1 MVLGAGGQLGR
12 TLVQTL
18 KGTEPE
24 EDVLGFT
31 HHQADI
37 TNASQIEYLVQ
48 KFSPDQIVNAAAWT
62 DVPSAESNIVMAS
75 KVNTQGAVNVAIAA
89 RNSGSSLIHI
99 STDYVFSGNQLTPI
113 AENYPQDPL
122 NMYGQT
128 KAAAEKL
135 LTKDFRDSVVIIR
148 TAWLY
153 GPNGRNFARTIIG
166 KAIQNKHEDIQVV
179 NDQWG
184 QPTSTLDLADK
195 IVEIGNKGIKSG
207 IFHGTNAGKTNWYE
221 FARFLFES
229 AGLNSSRIK
238 PVSSSNFST
247 QVNRPIYSVLGH
259 KGWEG
264 SGILPM
270 RDWKLPANELA
281 KILRSE
287 VENGLQ

>member
-1 MVLGAGGQLGR
+1 
-12 TLVQTL
+12 
-18 KGTEPE
+18 
-24 EDVLGFT
+24 
-31 HHQADI
+31 
-37 TNASQIEYLVQ
+37 
-48 KFSPDQIVNAAAWT
+48 
-62 DVPSAESNIVMAS
+62 
-75 KVNTQGAVNVAIAA
+75 
-89 RNSGSSLIHI
+89 
-99 STDYVFSGNQLTPI
+99 
-113 AENYPQDPL
+113 
-122 NMYGQT
+122 MYGQT

-135 LTKDFRDSVVIIR
+135 LTKDFRDSAVIIR

-153 GPNGRNFARTIIG
+153 GPKGRNFARTIIG
-166 KAIQNKHEDIQVV
+166 KAIEDKDEDIQVV

-184 QPTSTLDLADK
+184 QPTSTLDLANK

-221 FARFLFES
+221 FARFLLES

-238 PVSSSNFST
+238 PVSSSKFST

-281 KILRSE
+281 KILRNE
-287 VENGLQ
+287 VESGLQ